1 MTTAE
6 DEAKRRINQRRRRD
20 ATAKIANTLQDF
32 DLASLEVLA
41 DALENERVTITL
53 RPALRRF

>member
-1 MTTAE
+1 MTTEENKAE
-6 DEAKRRINQRRRRD
+6 LRLNQGRRRA
-20 ATAKIANTLQDF
+20 ATLKIANALLDF

-53 RPALRRF
+53 RPALRRL